1 MMELQDIFEMA
12 KKIEPKKKIAVAVAQ
27 DEVVLKAVNNAVEN
41 GICNAVLFGDKE
53 EIEKIAKKENINL
66 SNFEIR
72 DYKNKKEAIKNAVE
86 SVSKGETD
94 LPMKGKCTT
103 GELLSV
109 FLKEEYGLRTKNTMN
124 LVSVFEIPTYHK
136 LLIVSDAGMLIAP
149 TLQQKIDEVN
159 NAVAVAHK
167 IGIETPKVAI
177 VGAVEQVNTK
187 MVATTDA
194 AIITQMNRRN
204 QIKGCIVDG
213 PFAMDNAIS
222 KEAAEHKGIV
232 SDVAGDADII
242 IMPQIEAGNIFYKS
256 MVFLGNSKVASTIL
270 GGKKPVVLTSRADSD
285 EAKLNSIAISVL
297 MA

>member
-1 MMELQDIFEMA
+1 MMNLQDIFKMA
-12 KKIEPKKKIAVAVAQ
+12 KNIEPKKKIAVAVAQ
-27 DEVVLKAVNNAVEN
+27 DEVVLKAVSNAVEN

-53 EIEKIAKKENINL
+53 EIEKIANKENISL

-72 DYKNKKEAIKNAVE
+72 DYKDKKEAIKNAVE

-159 NAVAVAHK
+159 NAVSVAHK

-187 MVATTDA
+187 MPATTDA

>member
-1 MMELQDIFEMA
+1 MELQDIFEMA